1 MKVFRLYIGC
11 FFLTLLFSC
20 NSSNDE
26 YIYMCKVLQN
36 AESIFQHP
44 DGERIGQSEAD
55 TLDFAQEL
63 EKAIGVFIKNDDL
76 EKAAQASLYCGYA
89 QIETEDKTMAMKS
102 FKEAEKYGVISG
114 DSLTTARAQ
123 FNIAKLLFYESDYA
137 DAITT
142 ACLSDSNFG
151 SHNDEKSRA
160 NNLIAI
166 LYASK
171 KEYDKA
177 EHYLEK
183 SLELAEKAQST
194 TAKSKVLN
202 NYSIFYREQ
211 GEYNNAIKYLLQK
224 KEIDND
230 STQLLMFNLNIGNIY
245 MYNDQYDSADFY
257 IQKAFDLSKSVKIK
271 PETEVSIYF
280 SLYYIAKKQGRY
292 QESLEYHETYTV
304 LQYNIQK
311 EKEKKNLYNI
321 ERRYDYEALQNQM
334 NQKIIQKQ
342 RIILTISFILLL
354 VSIVVIGLLAR
365 QKKIRKEDERIRKE
379 LDEMKEELQKSI
391 KPEIISEEISRQLR
405 LIISANRIAM
415 HANDFRKEWSPLVYK
430 INNEKDSMFEAA
442 AVVIERVYPGMFSA
456 ILKKHPNLNETESK
470 VMFLSCT
477 DLTNAEIGEILGLTV
492 HTVNKSKSE
501 IRKKTL

>member
-1 MKVFRLYIGC
+1 MKCLNIFGMVLL
-11 FFLTLLFSC
+11 LTLFACDTKDKDSEAMNAALQKA
-20 NSSNDE
+20 E
-26 YIYMCKVLQN
+26 TIY
-36 AESIFQHP
+36 QHP
-44 DGERIGQSEAD
+44 NGERHEGKETD
-55 TLDFAQEL
+55 TLEISLQLKDAAVSFV
-63 EKAIGVFIKNDDL
+63 KRKNF
-76 EKAAQASLYCGYA
+76 EKAAKAYLYYGYTLL
-89 QIETEDKTMAMKS
+89 ENHDKISAMKS
-102 FKEAEKYGVISG
+102 LKDAEHYGNISG

-123 FNIAKLLFYESDYA
+123 FNIARLLLEERAYKDILAVTSMA
-137 DAITT
+137 DN
-142 ACLSDSNFG
+142 NFG
-151 SHNDEKSRA
+151 CHNDERAFIYNLLATSYILQKDYNSAESYLNQALEHAKSGHSSRA
-160 NNLIAI
+160 QWMIM
-166 LYASK
+166 
-171 KEYDKA
+171 
-177 EHYLEK
+177 
-183 SLELAEKAQST
+183 
-194 TAKSKVLN
+194 N
-202 NYSIFYREQ
+202 NYSVFYRNQ
-211 GEYNNAIKYLLQK
+211 GDYDNSINCLRQNKYETDNNKM
-224 KEIDND
+224 
-230 STQLLMFNLNIGNIY
+230 LMFYINTGTTYIY
-245 MYNDQYDSADFY
+245 SSQYDSAAFY

-391 KPEIISEEISRQLR
+391 KPEIIADEISRQLR

-415 HANDFRKEWSPLVYK
+415 RANDFRKEWSPLLYK
-430 INNEKDSMFEAA
+430 INNEKNSMFEAA
-442 AVVIERVYPGMFSA
+442 AVIIERVYPGMYSA
-456 ILKKHPNLNETESK
+456 ILNKHPNLNETESK
-470 VMFLSCT
+470 VLFLSCT
-477 DLTNAEIGEILGLTV
+477 DLTNAEIGDILGLTV